1 MRAFRR
7 GFTLVELLV
16 VIAIIGIL
24 VGLLL
29 PAVQAAREAARRM
42 QCSNNLKQIG
52 LSLHNYESAH
62 KRLPPGHNRGNEATP
77 FALILPF
84 VEASNGHVLFNFS
97 VGMTNAA
104 NNAATILQF
113 PFYNCPTEPSTG
125 FVTWPSGT
133 GTQAGK
139 VSYGQNMGTNTVYRD
154 ETGAGNAVASGLGL
168 RTGVFFQTTAATP
181 MSLPFQA
188 ISDGLSN
195 TVFMSEIRRGFMA
208 GTGSDGTVAVGGP
221 EDFASPVNVTVSA
234 LGGLNNPYNPAQ
246 CNNSGGQR
254 WRGRGLQYYRGIT
267 VYTFYNHTL
276 PPNSPLRDC
285 VARNNLAEGHIS
297 ARSYH
302 TGGVNCVLGDGSVR
316 FTSSNVDQLIWSA
329 VGTRAG
335 GEVASGEW

>member
-1 MRAFRR
+1 MKRYHR

-42 QCSNNLKQIG
+42 QCSNNLKQLG
-52 LSLHNYESAH
+52 LALHNYESAVR
-62 KRLPPGHNRGNEATP
+62 RLPPGQNRGNTAST
-77 FALILPF
+77 FALILPY
-84 VEASNGHVLFNFS
+84 VEAGNGYALFDFS
-97 VGMTNAA
+97 VVMTAAA
-104 NNAATILQF
+104 NNRATVLQF

-125 FVTWPSGT
+125 FVDWAGA
-133 GTQAGK
+133 QAGK
-139 VSYGQNMGTNTVYRD
+139 VSYAQNMGTNSVYRD

-181 MSLPFQA
+181 LSLQFQA
-188 ISDGLSN
+188 ITDGLSN
-195 TVFMSEIRRGFMA
+195 TVFMSEIRRGFMQ
-208 GTGSDGTVAVGGP
+208 GGTVFDATVTVGGP
-221 EDFASPVNVTVSA
+221 QDYASPVNVTVSA

-246 CNNSGGQR
+246 CNNSGGAR
-254 WRGRGLQYYRGIT
+254 FNARGLQYYRGIT
-267 VYTFYNHTL
+267 LYTFYNHTL

-285 VARNNLAEGHIS
+285 VARNNQAEGHL
-297 ARSYH
+297 ATRSYH

-316 FTSSNVDQLIWSA
+316 FVSSGVDQLTWAA

-335 GEVASGEW
+335 GEVPAGEW